1 MSEIKGV
8 FFVRD
13 FEGNPDR
20 AERKIFRSRPRLAGL
35 WVRMTFKDT
44 EVLEAILPNNLLE
57 IDPLGYLV
65 TPPDVYSNN
74 LRIFIPR
81 TALTEMEVL
90 GVITDGVV
98 RRMSQRA
105 AQAAR
110 LATRPSNSLGSLAQQ
125 VPPKRNR
132 SSSGRPARTGDYRRR
147 SAGCRSHLRGV
158 SICRNGGLH
167 GGQFHPLVDGVKD
180 QFQTV
185 GNSHLIVNRAE
196 VVLHGLLGNG
206 KVGADFPVSPALHQV
221 ADDGLLPV
229 GQGIDGAGWVGGTR
243 LQSFAMAAT
252 CRLGIHVSPSVT
264 RRAHLTNSCGST
276 VLRITPAAPLRTWRI
291 EASSDEV
298 EAVATT
304 LH

>member
-1 MSEIKGV
+1 MKSGTSSTRKRVVIRKLDKGLVKGFMDPNGYLAAQVEVLDREGRLIQVPLAEIKGI

-98 RRMSQRA
+98 RRMSQRT
-105 AQAAR
+105 AQARVA
-110 LATRPSNSLGSLAQQ
+110 ATLDQQ
-125 VPPKRNR
+125 FGLFGTTNPPLPPK
-132 SSSGRPARTGDYRRR
+132 S
-147 SAGCRSHLRGV
+147 
-158 SICRNGGLH
+158 
-167 GGQFHPLVDGVKD
+167 
-180 QFQTV
+180 
-185 GNSHLIVNRAE
+185 
-196 VVLHGLLGNG
+196 
-206 KVGADFPVSPALHQV
+206 
-221 ADDGLLPV
+221 
-229 GQGIDGAGWVGGTR
+229 
-243 LQSFAMAAT
+243 
-252 CRLGIHVSPSVT
+252 
-264 RRAHLTNSCGST
+264 
-276 VLRITPAAPLRTWRI
+276 
-291 EASSDEV
+291 
-298 EAVATT
+298 
-304 LH
+304 

>member
-1 MSEIKGV
+1 MKDGPSSTRKRVVVRKLDKGLIKGFIDPKGYLASEVGLLDREGRLVHIPMPDIKAV

-57 IDPLGYLV
+57 VDPLGFLV

-105 AQAAR
+105 AQAR
-110 LATRPSNSLGSLAQQ
+110 VIATADPQAGPFRPENSSE
-125 VPPKRNR
+125 K
-132 SSSGRPARTGDYRRR
+132 
-147 SAGCRSHLRGV
+147 
-158 SICRNGGLH
+158 
-167 GGQFHPLVDGVKD
+167 K
-180 QFQTV
+180 
-185 GNSHLIVNRAE
+185 
-196 VVLHGLLGNG
+196 
-206 KVGADFPVSPALHQV
+206 
-221 ADDGLLPV
+221 
-229 GQGIDGAGWVGGTR
+229 
-243 LQSFAMAAT
+243 
-252 CRLGIHVSPSVT
+252 
-264 RRAHLTNSCGST
+264 
-276 VLRITPAAPLRTWRI
+276 
-291 EASSDEV
+291 
-298 EAVATT
+298 
-304 LH
+304 